1 MKKLILLSFIL
12 ICLFFTGCLMETI
25 TYCPYCSYATLEEI
39 QENLYKCSSCEKVF
53 GAKEWPIAE

>member
-1 MKKLILLSFIL
+1 
-12 ICLFFTGCLMETI
+12 METI